1 MDKPESPNHLT
12 AYVTC
17 DLGVSSGVH
26 SVGSA
31 SPGMGLEHTD
41 PISYAMSDII
51 QSISEEQ

>member
-17 DLGVSSGVH
+17 DLGVSSRVH
-26 SVGSA
+26 SVGPA